1 MVRRSLVSSLSASRA
16 YTTSRTIQQHAT
28 AAPRHDHQALP
39 GVARGGD
46 AVMPPADP
54 AMQAFQRFSILI
66 DADQQ
71 PVGARRRPGLLDPE
85 RLDRAELHRLVAMTA
100 GGERGRNPEAGRDG
114 LHHVL
119 AEIIL
124 AQHELDQ
131 MRAHGEDA
139 EPEPPPRRS

>member
-1 MVRRSLVSSLSASRA
+1 MVRRSLVSSLSASRS

-54 AMQAFQRFSILI
+54 AMQAFHRFAILI

-100 GGERGRNPEAGRDG
+100 GGERGRDSEAGG
-114 LHHVL
+114 GGVHHLL
-119 AEIIL
+119 AGTDLRE
-124 AQHELDQ
+124 H
-131 MRAHGEDA
+131 
-139 EPEPPPRRS
+139 